1 MVEEPENLEAEAE
14 NEAPEPEEA
23 VEAEAQDEL
32 EQESDAEPAAE
43 SESPNQEEPEDEPAA
58 EAEPAEEQEDS
69 AEAEVEST
77 EEAGSG
83 AEQEEA
89 AEDLVEAESEATDE
103 AEPGDE
109 QAAEQDEAIG
119 EDAPADEPVRIPN
132 LKGLIG
138 RKVGMTQIFD
148 DTGAAIP
155 VTIIEAGPC
164 YITQIRTHEKD
175 GYNSVQLGM
184 VETSQKRL
192 TGGQLGHL
200 KRTNAPA
207 LRHLREFRVRNLGD
221 LEEGEQVTVRV
232 FEVGDHVDVV
242 GTSKGRGFAG
252 AIKRH
257 GFHRGPKTHGQSDR
271 ERAPG
276 SLGAGSTPGRTFRGK
291 KGPGHMGSVRV
302 SSQNLRVDLVDPE
315 RNLLGVRG
323 SVPGPKGG
331 LVMVKAGRKQ

>member
-1 MVEEPENLEAEAE
+1 M
-14 NEAPEPEEA
+14 
-23 VEAEAQDEL
+23 
-32 EQESDAEPAAE
+32 
-43 SESPNQEEPEDEPAA
+43 
-58 EAEPAEEQEDS
+58 
-69 AEAEVEST
+69 
-77 EEAGSG
+77 
-83 AEQEEA
+83 
-89 AEDLVEAESEATDE
+89 
-103 AEPGDE
+103 
-109 QAAEQDEAIG
+109 
-119 EDAPADEPVRIPN
+119 PN

-164 YITQIRTHEKD
+164 FITQIRTHSKD
-175 GYNSVQLGM
+175 GYNAVQLGLE
-184 VETSQKRL
+184 ETSQRRL

-200 KRTNAPA
+200 KRTNAPP

-221 LEEGEQVTVRV
+221 LEEGERITVQVFR
-232 FEVGDHVDVV
+232 VGDRVDVV

-276 SLGAGSTPGRTFRGK
+276 SHGATSTPGRVFKGAR
-291 KGPGHMGSVRV
+291 GPGHMGSVRV
-302 SSQNLRVDLVDPE
+302 SSQNLRIDLVDPE

-331 LVMVKAGRKQ
+331 LVLVKEGRKQ